1 MDKEIKRKLKNII
14 YMYLF
19 FIVIGI
25 SILGLQRLK
34 LHIER
39 VR

>member
-1 MDKEIKRKLKNII
+1 MNKEIKRKLKNII

-25 SILGLQRLK
+25 YILGLQRLK
-34 LHIER
+34 LHIEG

>member
-1 MDKEIKRKLKNII
+1 
-14 YMYLF
+14 MYLF

-34 LHIER
+34 LHIEG